1 MHESLAQTD
10 PPAPPPVI
18 DRGVLPTTE
27 VIARVHRIQEVMKA
41 LMKRRPPVFS
51 STSV

>member
-41 LMKRRPPVFS
+41 LMKRRPPRIE
-51 STSV
+51 